1 MVTHTKNFLSVSM
14 LFNLEIFNNLILI
27 QINTTKGSH
36 NCHLVTILLVH
47 KVFWG
52 KKNIFAV
59 DRFIANVIET
69 NVANV

>member
-1 MVTHTKNFLSVSM
+1 M

-59 DRFIANVIET
+59 DSDL
-69 NVANV
+69 